1 MGHQDML
8 DYFLSSDWAITATTL
23 LVGFF
28 VISVILAVLVWRG
41 QWRHNAAAERLLD
54 ERHAILRASED
65 LVGRQM
71 QRHWP
76 ELARL
81 DREQQ
86 QLYAERSLV
95 TVEAMVGPWLD
106 PERHDLSDVARQ
118 LLQTRQEDLEQLLS
132 IARAHAKATSDAGE
146 ASSGKATEKS
156 ADKASRTEEVETMP
170 QAPGEESGEERGD
183 DVIVLHD
190 VEIPKNE
197 RL

>member
-1 MGHQDML
+1 ML
-8 DYFLSSDWAITATTL
+8 DYFLSPDWAITATTL

-41 QWRHNAAAERLLD
+41 QWRHSAAAERLLD

-65 LVGRQM
+65 LVGHQM

-76 ELARL
+76 ELAQL
-81 DREQQ
+81 DHDQQ
-86 QLYAERSLV
+86 RLYAERSLV
-95 TVEAMVGPWLD
+95 VVEAMVGPWLD
-106 PERHDLSDVARQ
+106 PKRHDLSDVARQ
-118 LLQTRQEDLEQLLS
+118 FLQVRQEDLEQLLS
-132 IARAHAKATSDAGE
+132 IARAHEKATPGASE
-146 ASSGKATEKS
+146 ASSGKATEKTTEKS
-156 ADKASRTEEVETMP
+156 TDKATRTEEVETMD
-170 QAPGEESGEERGD
+170 QASGEESSEERGD

>member
-1 MGHQDML
+1 ML
-8 DYFLSSDWAITATTL
+8 DYFLSPDWAITATTL

-28 VISVILAVLVWRG
+28 VISVILAVLVWRD

-65 LVGRQM
+65 LVGHQM

-76 ELARL
+76 ELAQL
-81 DREQQ
+81 DHDQQ
-86 QLYAERSLV
+86 RLYAERSLV
-95 TVEAMVGPWLD
+95 VVEAMVGPWLD
-106 PERHDLSDVARQ
+106 PKRHDLSDVARQ
-118 LLQTRQEDLEQLLS
+118 FLQVRQEDLEQLLS
-132 IARAHAKATSDAGE
+132 IARAHEKATPGASE
-146 ASSGKATEKS
+146 ASSGKATEKTTEKS
-156 ADKASRTEEVETMP
+156 TDKATRTEEVETMD
-170 QAPGEESGEERGD
+170 QASGEESSEERGD